1 MALYQ
6 KTLEINTSPKTF
18 LDITKDVQALVLE
31 SGLDNGVCTLFIK
44 HTSASLVIQ
53 ENYDPSVRQDF
64 ETIFSKLVPEDFP
77 YVHNMEG
84 KDDMPAHIR
93 SALTS
98 TSETVPVVNGKLS
111 LGTWQGIYI
120 WEHRDQTHNRNC
132 LLYTSPSPRD
142 ATLSRMPSSA

>member
-6 KTLEINTSPKTF
+6 KTLEINTSPKSF
-18 LDITKDVQALVLE
+18 LDITKNVQALVSE
-31 SGLDNGVCTLFIK
+31 SGLDNGVCSLFIK

-77 YVHNMEG
+77 DVHNMEG

-98 TSETVPVVNGKLS
+98 TSESIPVVNGKLS

-120 WEHRDQTHNRNC
+120 WEHRNQRHIRKVTFS
-132 LLYTSPSPRD
+132 LVGE
-142 ATLSRMPSSA
+142 

>member
-6 KTLEINTSPKTF
+6 KTLEIVTSPKTF
-18 LDITKDVQALVLE
+18 LDITKNVQALVSE
-31 SGLDNGVCTLFIK
+31 SGLDNGVCSLFIK

-84 KDDMPAHIR
+84 KDDMPAHVR
-93 SALTS
+93 SVLTS
-98 TSETVPVVNGKLS
+98 TSESIPVVNSKLS

-120 WEHRDQTHNRNC
+120 WEHRDQTHNRKVII
-132 LLYTSPSPRD
+132 SIIGE
-142 ATLSRMPSSA
+142 

>member
-1 MALYQ
+1 MALSQ
-6 KTLEINTSPKTF
+6 DLLEIRTNPKSF
-18 LDITKDVQALVLE
+18 LDITSNIQDFVTKSNIQ
-31 SGLDNGVCTLFIK
+31 NGVCHLFIK

-64 ETIFSKLVPEDFP
+64 ETIFSNLAPEDFP

-98 TSETVPVVNGKLS
+98 TSETIPIVDGKLS
-111 LGTWQGIYI
+111 WGTWQGIYI
-120 WEHRDQTHNRNC
+120 WEHRDQTHNRKIMV
-132 LLYTSPSPRD
+132 SIVGE
-142 ATLSRMPSSA
+142 

>member
-1 MALYQ
+1 MAMSQ
-6 KTLEINTSPKTF
+6 KTLEIRTTPKSF
-18 LDITKDVQALVLE
+18 LDITSQVQDFV
-31 SGLDNGVCTLFIK
+31 SNSNIQTGVCHLFIK

-64 ETIFSKLVPEDFP
+64 ETIFSKLAPEDFS

-98 TSETVPVVNGKLS
+98 TSETVPVVNGNLS

-120 WEHRDQTHNRNC
+120 WEHRDQTHNRKVMV
-132 LLYTSPSPRD
+132 S
-142 ATLSRMPSSA
+142 MVGE

>member
-6 KTLEINTSPKTF
+6 NSLEIRTSPKSF
-18 LDITKDVQALVLE
+18 LEITDRVQKLVSESDIQ
-31 SGLDNGVCTLFIK
+31 NGVCHLFIK
-44 HTSASLVIQ
+44 HTSASLIIQ
-53 ENYDPSVRQDF
+53 ENYDPSVRKDF
-64 ETIFSKLVPEDFP
+64 ETIFSELAPEDFN

-111 LGTWQGIYI
+111 LGTWQGIYL
-120 WEHRDQTHNRNC
+120 WEHRDQSHSRNVMV
-132 LLYTSPSPRD
+132 SMVGD
-142 ATLSRMPSSA
+142 

>member
-6 KTLEINTSPKTF
+6 KTLEIYTSPKSF
-18 LDITKDVQALVLE
+18 LDITKKVQALVSE
-31 SGLDNGVCTLFIK
+31 SGLDNGVCSLFIK

-98 TSETVPVVNGKLS
+98 TSETVPIVNGKLS
-111 LGTWQGIYI
+111 LGTWQGIYL
-120 WEHRDQTHNRNC
+120 WEHRDQTHNRKVMF
-132 LLYTSPSPRD
+132 S
-142 ATLSRMPSSA
+142 MVGE

>member
-6 KTLEINTSPKTF
+6 KTLEINTSPKSF
-18 LDITKDVQALVLE
+18 LDITRDVQAFVSE
-31 SGLDNGVCTLFIK
+31 SGLNKGVCSLFIK

-98 TSETVPVVNGKLS
+98 TSESIPFVNSKLS

-120 WEHRDQTHNRNC
+120 WEHRDQTHNRKVIV
-132 LLYTSPSPRD
+132 S
-142 ATLSRMPSSA
+142 MVGE

>member
-6 KTLEINTSPKTF
+6 KTLEINTSPKSF
-18 LDITKDVQALVLE
+18 LDITKDVQALVSE
-31 SGLDNGVCTLFIK
+31 SGLDNGVCSLFIK

-98 TSETVPVVNGKLS
+98 TSETVPVINGKLS
-111 LGTWQGIYI
+111 LGTWQGIYL
-120 WEHRDQTHNRNC
+120 WEHRDQTHNRKVMVS
-132 LLYTSPSPRD
+132 LVGD
-142 ATLSRMPSSA
+142 

>member
-1 MALYQ
+1 MAMSQ
-6 KTLEINTSPKTF
+6 GSVEIRTTPKSF
-18 LDITKDVQALVLE
+18 LDITSQVQDFVTK
-31 SGLDNGVCTLFIK
+31 SNIQNGVCHLFIK

-98 TSETVPVVNGKLS
+98 TSEAVPVMNGKLS
-111 LGTWQGIYI
+111 LGTWQGIYL
-120 WEHRDQTHNRNC
+120 WEHRDQPHNRIVII
-132 LLYTSPSPRD
+132 S
-142 ATLSRMPSSA
+142 MVGE

>member
-6 KTLEINTSPKTF
+6 KILENNTSPKSF
-18 LDITKDVQALVLE
+18 LDITEDVQTLVSE
-31 SGLDNGVCTLFIK
+31 SGLDNGICNLFIK

-84 KDDMPAHIR
+84 KDDMPAHVR

-98 TSETVPVVNGKLS
+98 TSEAVPVVNGKLS

-120 WEHRDQTHNRNC
+120 WEHRDQRHIRKVTVS
-132 LLYTSPSPRD
+132 LIGE
-142 ATLSRMPSSA
+142 

>member
-1 MALYQ
+1 MALSQ
-6 KTLEINTSPKTF
+6 GTLEIQTKPKSF
-18 LDITKDVQALVLE
+18 LDITSQVQNSVAN
-31 SGLDNGVCTLFIK
+31 SNIQNGVCHLFIK

-64 ETIFSKLVPEDFP
+64 ETIFSKLAPEDFP

-111 LGTWQGIYI
+111 LGTWQGIYV
-120 WEHRDQTHNRNC
+120 WEHRDQTHNRKVMV
-132 LLYTSPSPRD
+132 S
-142 ATLSRMPSSA
+142 MVGE

>member
-6 KTLEINTSPKTF
+6 KTLEVNTSPKTF

-84 KDDMPAHIR
+84 KDDMPAHVR

-98 TSETVPVVNGKLS
+98 TSESIPVVNSKLS

-120 WEHRDQTHNRNC
+120 WEHRDQTHNRKVIV
-132 LLYTSPSPRD
+132 S
-142 ATLSRMPSSA
+142 MVGE

>member
-1 MALYQ
+1 MAMSQ
-6 KTLEINTSPKTF
+6 GSVEIRTTPKSF
-18 LDITKDVQALVLE
+18 LDITSQVQDFVTK
-31 SGLDNGVCTLFIK
+31 SNIQNGVCHLFIK

-98 TSETVPVVNGKLS
+98 TSEAVPVMNGKLS
-111 LGTWQGIYI
+111 LGTWQGIYL
-120 WEHRDQTHNRNC
+120 WEHRDQAHNRIVMI
-132 LLYTSPSPRD
+132 S
-142 ATLSRMPSSA
+142 MVGE